1 MRVFCDANVL
11 FSAANA
17 ASPLHELIKLTAERH
32 TLVTSTLAL
41 LEAQRNIA
49 MKRPDWAATLTVLAR
64 CFEIVPSLDAAAP
77 AAIADKDCPI
87 LATAIHSACDLLV
100 TGDRRHFGHL
110 FGHTAGGVAIISLRD
125 LADKLV
131 SDQDD
136 AGKH

>member
-17 ASPLHELIKLTAERH
+17 ASPLHELIRLTAERH

-49 MKRPDWAATLTVLAR
+49 MKRPTGAATLAALVQSI
-64 CFEIVPSLDAAAP
+64 EVVPSLDAAVP
-77 AAIADKDCPI
+77 VAIAAKDRPI
-87 LATAIHSACDLLV
+87 LATAIHSGCDLLV

-131 SDQDD
+131 SEQDD

>member
-17 ASPLHELIKLTAERH
+17 ASPLYGLIRLAGERH

-49 MKRPDWAATLTVLAR
+49 MKRPTWAATLAALVQTIEV
-64 CFEIVPSLDAAAP
+64 VPSLDAVVP
-77 AAIADKDCPI
+77 AAIADKDRPI
-87 LATAIHSACDLLV
+87 LATAIHSGCDLLV

-110 FGHTAGGVAIISLRD
+110 FGQVTGGLTIVSPRD
-125 LADKLV
+125 LAKRLALE
-131 SDQDD
+131 QGGP
-136 AGKH
+136 GKH